1 MYNYFTPNKLKTR
14 RRYKNP
20 MFLPNPEAPIPSPF
34 TTKDTIP
41 SLFIIII
48 YIYSGLSR
56 PKDLNSIGQNR
67 REYVNFVTK
76 IWSILSVSKL
86 RVWL

>member
-1 MYNYFTPNKLKTR
+1 
-14 RRYKNP
+14 

-56 PKDLNSIGQNR
+56 PKFEFSEKDQKSRIEVLITFTYQR
-67 REYVNFVTK
+67 MFQV
-76 IWSILSVSKL
+76 
-86 RVWL
+86 